1 MQFRWDLSLCKV
13 KPARSRMLP
22 TNTGNTIN
30 VGRHY
35 VVFHLPLP
43 CYFVD
48 ESMGVMQNLKW
59 VKNAIAR
66 DVFLV

>member
-1 MQFRWDLSLCKV
+1 
-13 KPARSRMLP
+13 MLP